1 MEAKLPEITLGET
14 VCRKLK
20 DIYFNDDLWIDSY
33 RGVAIKLSELKRIAK
48 DFYVDK
54 NDVEAL
60 KELIKYS
67 DTDIVEAFNNKDCY
81 T

>member
-20 DIYFNDDLWIDSY
+20 DIYFSEMPWISCY
-33 RGVAIKLSELKRIAK
+33 RDVAIKLTELKRLAK
-48 DFYVDK
+48 AFYADK
-54 NDVEAL
+54 NDLEVL